1 MQDTEQPAQPPPED
15 ANASPGDVADSALKQ
30 GAARQPVELRVA
42 HTIAGMRLDLFLTQL
57 LPERSRSFYQHCIR
71 DGYVRLNRGSCRPA
85 DRIKTNDL
93 VEFECPPE
101 KRVAL
106 VAEDI
111 PFDVLME
118 DDDIL
123 VICKPAGL
131 VVHPARGHWTGT
143 LVHGLLGHD
152 EESFSALADDEMR
165 PGIVHRL
172 DRDTSGAMVVA
183 KNEYA
188 RAELAR
194 AFAERRVEKTYLTI
208 VVGELPEKTGDILYP
223 IGRHPI
229 NRLKMAVVHRGGKH
243 AVTRWRVLQ
252 STGSLSLVEVRIETG
267 RTHQIRVHL
276 AHLHHP
282 VFGDHMYGGGR
293 HCLEASARRQML
305 HAWKLSFP
313 HPRTGLARQ
322 YMAPL
327 PEDFVR
333 VMMDAGMSRV
343 GEVR

>member
-1 MQDTEQPAQPPPED
+1 MQDAEQPTQPPSEDTNAVPE
-15 ANASPGDVADSALKQ
+15 SVLDSASGQ
-30 GAARQPVELRVA
+30 DDGRPSVEFRVA
-42 HTIAGMRLDLFLTQL
+42 YTMAGMRLDLFLAQL
-57 LPERSRSFYQHCIR
+57 LPERSRSFYQRCIR
-71 DGYVRLNRGSCRPA
+71 DSYVSLNRGSCRPA
-85 DRIKTNDL
+85 DKVKTNDL
-93 VEFECPPE
+93 IGFEWPPE
-101 KRVAL
+101 RKLEL

-118 DDDIL
+118 DDDVL
-123 VICKPAGL
+123 VICKPPGL

-143 LVHGLLGHD
+143 LVHGLLSHD

-183 KNEYA
+183 KNERA
-188 RAELAR
+188 RAELSR

-229 NRLKMAVVHRGGKH
+229 HRLKMAVVHRGGKH

-282 VFGDHMYGGGR
+282 VFGDHLYGGGR
-293 HCLEASARRQML
+293 HRQGASARRQML

-327 PEDFVR
+327 PEDFLQ

-343 GEVR
+343 GQV

>member
-1 MQDTEQPAQPPPED
+1 MQDAEQPTQPPPED
-15 ANASPGDVADSALKQ
+15 EGSPQEDAPD
-30 GAARQPVELRVA
+30 PVSDQDGVRESVEFRVA
-42 HTIAGMRLDLFLTQL
+42 HGMAGMRLDLFLTQL
-57 LPERSRSFYQHCIR
+57 LPERSRSFYQRCIR
-71 DGYVRLNRGSCRPA
+71 DGYVSLNRGSCRPA
-85 DRIKTNDL
+85 DKTKTNDL
-93 VEFECPPE
+93 VELEWPPDR
-101 KRVAL
+101 RVEL

-118 DDDIL
+118 DDDLL

-143 LVHGLLGHD
+143 LVHGLLSHD

-183 KNEYA
+183 KTEQA
-188 RAELAR
+188 RSELAR

-229 NRLKMAVVHRGGKH
+229 NRLKMSVVHRGGKH

-276 AHLHHP
+276 AHMHHP
-282 VFGDHMYGGGR
+282 VFGDHLYGGGR
-293 HCLEASARRQML
+293 HCGGASARRQML

-327 PEDFVR
+327 PEDFEK
-333 VMMDAGMSRV
+333 VMKDAGMGRI
-343 GEVR
+343 GEV